1 MDINV
6 DMWLL
11 IVMAVIAKTE
21 VVDASYVVAKSCK
34 FGC

>member
-1 MDINV
+1 MS
-6 DMWLL
+6 
-11 IVMAVIAKTE
+11 VIAKTK